1 MSIYEHERT
10 DIFYDKSKKYCELG
24 HDYKKVLLKY
34 RKGSSKA
41 YICWSKIRIF
51 ARIIGRFLRIKRE
64 IENYGSRR
72 PKDLPHESLDVKPY
86 MFGKKLIFHPKS
98 TFKLMW
104 NFLLM
109 LLLFYTATVLPYRIC
124 FDFLQSEKWSVLDIC
139 VDSFFFTDI
148 LVSFNTGL
156 LSVQEKVSYN
166 RKKIAAKY
174 IKSWFFIDLVSCVPL
189 DYILSKQSDRAIYNR
204 FLRILRVSRI
214 YKIVKILR
222 LLKLLRFTRSQFLDT
237 FLTTNK
243 FNSNLTRIIGFIICI
258 ALFIHISG
266 CIWFYVSNL
275 DDTQRFTWTD
285 KLRISDKE
293 DFEVYLT
300 CVYFVFT
307 TFTTVGYGDITPVT
321 NSEKIFTIAMMG
333 FGAWIYSY
341 LIGAMSSTIK
351 SNDQAKFILKGKK
364 KFLKDFAK
372 AIDLPTELTLKVK
385 NYLNMSSYKYQAENI
400 HFWNIFKDLPANLR
414 DAIKTHNNQTLS
426 KSMKFFNDKPTS
438 FINSIFDSMQLY
450 YFNYEENLFEEDDLA
465 DEVYFIRSGRV
476 LIKAHDDIIIGVYP
490 QGYYFGEIEIF
501 DELCRIC
508 TASVFSNYAEIY
520 TINKQNYLNILQSY
534 EPILEEVKKVAA
546 LRRQKYEKCILEA
559 LEERIQK
566 YNSLST
572 EFFVDSEEVIDCGE
586 AGEDDLTSGLVRN
599 DTGVMI
605 SFQNDTPFKQK
616 NRMIWLNAMG
626 KRNNIRKDTR
636 LKSLIEKKLRFSSSF
651 VPANKDQDRFKTKK
665 KMIMM
670 KRVSKDDLIFDK
682 SFENAEGLLCEI
694 GIEQEKGEGREL
706 IINPSRDN
714 PLIGL
719 KKREFHF
726 EDHVRFM

>member
-10 DIFYDKSKKYCELG
+10 EILYDKTKKHIGPE
-24 HDYKKVLLKY
+24 HDYKRVLYKV
-34 RKGSSKA
+34 RIGRSKVDI
-41 YICWSKIRIF
+41 YWSKIRIF
-51 ARIIGRFLRIKRE
+51 FKIIGRFLRIKRE

-72 PKDLPHESLDVKPY
+72 PKELPQESYDVKPHI
-86 MFGKKLIFHPKS
+86 FGHKLLFHPKS

-104 NFLLM
+104 NFILM

-124 FDFLQSEKWSVLDIC
+124 FDLLQNERWTVLDIC
-139 VDSFFFTDI
+139 VDSFFFADI
-148 LVSFNTGL
+148 LVNFNTGL
-156 LSVQEKVSYN
+156 LSIQEKVSYN
-166 RKKIAAKY
+166 RKKIAIQY
-174 IKSWFFIDLVSCVPL
+174 IKSWFFIDLVSCIPL
-189 DYILSKQSDRAIYNR
+189 DYILSKQSDTAIYNR

-243 FNSNLTRIIGFIICI
+243 FNSILTRIIGFIICI
-258 ALFIHISG
+258 TLFIHISG

-275 DDTQRFTWTD
+275 DDSQQYTWTD

-300 CVYFVFT
+300 CIYFVFT

-351 SNDQAKFILKGKK
+351 SNDQAKSILKGKK

-385 NYLNMSSYKYQAENI
+385 NYLNMSAYKYQTENI

-414 DAIKTHNNQTLS
+414 EAIKTHNNQNMA

-438 FINSIFDSMQLY
+438 FINSIFDCMQLY
-450 YFNYEENLFEEDDLA
+450 YFNFEETLFEENDLA
-465 DEVYFIRSGRV
+465 DEVYFIKLGRV
-476 LIKAHDDIIIGVYP
+476 LIKSEDDIIIGVYP
-490 QGYYFGEIEIF
+490 PGYYFGEIEIF
-501 DELCRIC
+501 EDLSRIC

-520 TINKQNYLNILQSY
+520 TINKENYLNTLQSY
-534 EPILEEVKKVAA
+534 EPILEEVKKVAS
-546 LRRQKYEKCILEA
+546 LRKQKYEKIIIEA
-559 LEERIQK
+559 LEERLQK

-572 EFFVDSEEVIDCGE
+572 EFFVDSQEVKEFEEHD
-586 AGEDDLTSGLVRN
+586 EDHEFKGLVRN

-605 SFQNDTPFKQK
+605 SFQHDTPFKQK
-616 NRMIWLNAMG
+616 NRMIWLKAMG
-626 KRNNIRKDTR
+626 KRNNDRRDTR
-636 LKSLIEKKLRFSSSF
+636 VKSIVESKLRFPSSLMS
-651 VPANKDQDRFKTKK
+651 VNQDKDRGKTRK

-670 KRVSKDDLIFDK
+670 KRVPKDDLIFDK
-682 SFENAEGLLCEI
+682 SFENTEGLLCDI
-694 GIEQEKGEGREL
+694 GIEQEKIEDCE
-706 IINPSRDN
+706 IIFHFIEDN
-714 PLIGL
+714 PLVGL
-719 KKREFHF
+719 KNREFKF
-726 EDHVRFM
+726 EDHVIPI